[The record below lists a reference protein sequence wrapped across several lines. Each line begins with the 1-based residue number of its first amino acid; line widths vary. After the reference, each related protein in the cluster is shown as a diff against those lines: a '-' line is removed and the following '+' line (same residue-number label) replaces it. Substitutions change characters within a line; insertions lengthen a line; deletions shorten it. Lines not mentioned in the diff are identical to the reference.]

1 MRRREV
7 RFTAE
12 VQMHFSYGLVVCML
26 ITACCSLLF
35 TPGVRAVP
43 LLRNRLSSL
52 IMYQNVSQ
60 SGEQRERCCVFSKT
74 SLAVA
79 VAIRPSYDV
88 VAYGADYLV
97 V

>member
-26 ITACCSLLF
+26 MF

-60 SGEQRERCCVFSKT
+60 SGEQRERCCVFSQT
-74 SLAVA
+74 SPAVA